1 MNNIP
6 WNWWLEG
13 EISFFDWPNF
23 RGYVREGI
31 AFKLCRLATKP
42 CTACR
47 VWAKQK
53 RKGSMEAVCSS
64 AHEEVV
70 WFDHWTD
77 VDIYKYWSFKVKK
90 TFRIPDMFTLCT
102 KYKMY
107 GKFDLCLL
115 WHSPFTLQLDG
126 VSFSDRSTCENQQ
139 FFFRLTQLV
148 YSKWHLVSHKST
160 ESTMFVTQCNTC
172 RYTIH
177 LCFSTVRT

>member
-90 TFRIPDMFTLCT
+90 HSEYQTCLHYVQNTRCMESLTCVYCDTPLSLCNLMGCHSPTAARVKTSSFFSDWLNWFTVNGIWFPISLLSL
-102 KYKMY
+102 
-107 GKFDLCLL
+107 LCL
-115 WHSPFTLQLDG
+115 
-126 VSFSDRSTCENQQ
+126 
-139 FFFRLTQLV
+139 
-148 YSKWHLVSHKST
+148 
-160 ESTMFVTQCNTC
+160 
-172 RYTIH
+172 
-177 LCFSTVRT
+177 